1 MNFIPGGMEEDDL
14 EEMPDFLLEQIG
26 HHGLNVNNIHHLF
39 DDLDLMGFEMDDDD
53 MFDGKSFFYI
63 FLK

>member
-1 MNFIPGGMEEDDL
+1 MNFIPGGMEDDDLNDL

-39 DDLDLMGFEMDDDD
+39 D
-53 MFDGKSFFYI
+53 GKIVKITSN
-63 FLK
+63 

>member
-39 DDLDLMGFEMDDDD
+39 D
-53 MFDGKSFFYI
+53 GKIVKITSN
-63 FLK
+63 